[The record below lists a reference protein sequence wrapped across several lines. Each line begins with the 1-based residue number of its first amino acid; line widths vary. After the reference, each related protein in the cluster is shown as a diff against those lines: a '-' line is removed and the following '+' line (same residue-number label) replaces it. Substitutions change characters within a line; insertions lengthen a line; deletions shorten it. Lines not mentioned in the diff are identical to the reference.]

1 MKKQFVH
8 VVNWWVIMI
17 MIKFFQGKN
26 KSNNCFNLN
35 FEKKPNIK

>member
-1 MKKQFVH
+1 MKKQIIW
-8 VVNWWVIMI
+8 VVNWWLIMI
-17 MIKFFQGKN
+17 MIKLFQGEN